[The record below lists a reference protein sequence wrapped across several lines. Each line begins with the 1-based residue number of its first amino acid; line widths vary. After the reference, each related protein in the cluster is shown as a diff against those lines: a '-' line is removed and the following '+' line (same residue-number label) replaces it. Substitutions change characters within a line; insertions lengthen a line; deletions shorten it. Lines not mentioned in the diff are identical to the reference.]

1 MEVKM
6 QDFMFS
12 VPQNIIYGKGS
23 LTRLPSLLNK
33 MSLDKVLIISGRVLE
48 KIGTV
53 KKVTDILDSAGIS
66 HVEFLDIEANP
77 SVETVNAA
85 VEAYLQSNSA
95 GILALGGGS
104 PMDVAKAAGILA
116 VYGGDITS
124 YEGAG
129 KVPGRI
135 VPIVAVPT
143 TAGTGSEVTAFSVIT
158 DKSRN
163 YKLTVFSYE
172 LIPQYALLD
181 PELILSLPESVAA
194 ATSLDALVHA
204 IEAYLSKAAS
214 PFSDAMAEK
223 AMSLI
228 GKNIRRFVADRS
240 NEDAAGSMLL
250 ASTFAG
256 MAFAWARLGNVH
268 AMAHPLSG
276 YFNIPHGIANAI
288 LLPYVLEYN
297 ALSDNGRYEI
307 IYDYIRVGKEK
318 EYYFDPYTLVGEIK
332 RLTADLAIPEKLSL
346 VGVTQDMIPA
356 MAADAVKSGNIAVNP
371 RSSSVRDIEMLYK
384 KAI

>member
-135 VPIVAVPT
+135 VPIVAVPP
-143 TAGTGSEVTAFSVIT
+143 A
-158 DKSRN
+158 R
-163 YKLTVFSYE
+163 
-172 LIPQYALLD
+172 
-181 PELILSLPESVAA
+181 AA
-194 ATSLDALVHA
+194 
-204 IEAYLSKAAS
+204 K
-214 PFSDAMAEK
+214 
-223 AMSLI
+223 
-228 GKNIRRFVADRS
+228 
-240 NEDAAGSMLL
+240 
-250 ASTFAG
+250 
-256 MAFAWARLGNVH
+256 
-268 AMAHPLSG
+268 
-276 YFNIPHGIANAI
+276 
-288 LLPYVLEYN
+288 
-297 ALSDNGRYEI
+297 
-307 IYDYIRVGKEK
+307 
-318 EYYFDPYTLVGEIK
+318 
-332 RLTADLAIPEKLSL
+332 
-346 VGVTQDMIPA
+346 
-356 MAADAVKSGNIAVNP
+356 
-371 RSSSVRDIEMLYK
+371 
-384 KAI
+384 